1 MAIRHNVWLLRHGT
15 ILTEYDPKR
24 GVGVATLAYEYPSQ
38 FQVPR
43 HAHGS
48 DQLIYAISGFM
59 EVSSDQGIWVVPPHF
74 ALWVPARIEHRI
86 YMPGRVSMRTLYVRR
101 GLASGLTPRC
111 SVLHV
116 APLLREL
123 IIETVRLGQL
133 RVKRHYDAALLDLLI
148 AQLRKASSV
157 PTFITLPREVR
168 SLAVAEAVLQDPAA
182 SKTMAALCAES
193 GVSVRTVERSF
204 RKDLGVDFE
213 SWRRQVRLTKAVQL
227 LVSGC
232 SIKEVACRVGYRQSS
247 TLVEMF
253 RQTFG
258 MTPKAWIASLEDGR
272 PTAA

>member
-1 MAIRHNVWLLRHGT
+1 
-15 ILTEYDPKR
+15 
-24 GVGVATLAYEYPSQ
+24 
-38 FQVPR
+38 
-43 HAHGS
+43 
-48 DQLIYAISGFM
+48 M
-59 EVSSDQGIWVVPPHF
+59 EVSSDQGIWVVPLHF

-86 YMPGRVSMRTLYVRR
+86 YMPRPVSMRTLYVRR
-101 GLASGLTPRC
+101 GLAAGFTPRC
-111 SVLHV
+111 SVLHI

-123 IIETVRLGQL
+123 VIEAVRLGQL
-133 RVKRHYDAALLDLLI
+133 RIKRRYDSALLDLLI

-157 PTFITLPREVR
+157 PTFVTLPREVR
-168 SLAVAEAVLQDPAA
+168 SLAVAEAVLRDPAG

-253 RQTFG
+253 RRTFG
-258 MTPKAWIASLEDGR
+258 TTPKAWITRLEDGR
-272 PTAA
+272 STVE